1 MLTRGF
7 LTGRLDFKYKTPLSK
22 AREDYILNVIEKEDF
37 LAVKHARALFD
48 ALIASSPKTKPDA
61 LNMAFES
68 FSDYQEFAL
77 PYLTKNRSID
87 KKLES
92 KEALIAIRNRLHAA
106 KLARSAAATAEL
118 EQ

>member
-22 AREDYILNVIEKEDF
+22 AREDYILNAIEREDV
-37 LAVKHARALFD
+37 AVVKQTRTLFD
-48 ALIASSPKTKPDA
+48 ALIAASPKTKPEA

-77 PYLTKNRSID
+77 PYLSKNRSID

-92 KEALIAIRNRLHAA
+92 KEALIAIRERLQAA
-106 KLARSAAATAEL
+106 KLARAAAAEN
-118 EQ
+118 EK